1 MACCQPVHQP
11 LYRKYYN
18 LGIMTNL
25 EAIKG
30 KLSYPLSD
38 NAFNL
43 ALLDR
48 GLTGSATYSDKKSL
62 ELAHADLLYVLV
74 STPNISEGGYSIS
87 QSDKKLLIQMA
98 NGIYSKWSTDAVK
111 YASILKPTVTVVNPW

>member
-1 MACCQPVHQP
+1 
-11 LYRKYYN
+11 
-18 LGIMTNL
+18 MTNL

-48 GLTGSATYSDKKSL
+48 GLTGSATYSDRKSL
-62 ELAHADLLYVLV
+62 ELAYADLLFTCV
-74 STPNISEGGYSIS
+74 SAPNISEGGYSIS
-87 QSDKKLLIQMA
+87 QSDKKSLIQIA
-98 NGIYSKWSTDAVK
+98 NGIYSKWSTDTVK
-111 YASILKPTVTVVNPW
+111 YTSPMKPTATVINPW